1 VRTTDVRGVRGQGS
15 ARVMAA
21 VLALLTALV
30 GEARQGGTGIP
41 DLSDGWVR
49 IDTEGSGSF
58 QGLTEKFAPAV
69 LTPEAAAQMKTAP
82 PPPPRFDFARDPSA
96 GPKKEGEAYVV
107 TEGRCFGMG
116 IPLEPNSAAFF
127 ITQTKDKVLITREG
141 AGARH
146 LYLDG
151 RAHPDLTVWTPT
163 ALGHSVARYEGGDLL
178 VETVGLTPGNVTA
191 GGRRSPETRF
201 AERYHLSP
209 DGKRLTITYTWTD
222 PKIYQRPH
230 SYSLTFERFPAD
242 GYAIEDWCDSSD
254 PRTSQSI
261 VPPKQ
266 IP

>member
-1 VRTTDVRGVRGQGS
+1 VLVAVMGTPTGQAQRQES
-15 ARVMAA
+15 A
-21 VLALLTALV
+21 
-30 GEARQGGTGIP
+30 IP

-58 QGLTEKFAPAV
+58 QGLTSKFAPAV
-69 LTPEAAAQMKTAP
+69 LTPEAAAQVKAP
-82 PPPPRFDFARDPSA
+82 APAPPRFDFARDPSA

-116 IPLEPNSAAFF
+116 IPLEPNSSAFF

-151 RAHPDLTVWTPT
+151 RPHPGLSTWTPT
-163 ALGHSVARYEGGDLL
+163 PLGHSVARYEAGDL
-178 VETVGLTPGNVTA
+178 VVDTVGLTTGNVTA
-191 GGRRSPETRF
+191 GGRRSPETHFGERF
-201 AERYHLSP
+201 HLSP
-209 DGKRLTITYTWTD
+209 DGSRLAITYTWTD

-230 SYSLTFERFPAD
+230 AYSLTFERLAA
-242 GYAIEDWCDSSD
+242 GSYAIEDWCDSSD
-254 PRTSQSI
+254 PRSSQSI

-266 IP
+266 LP